1 MNDNAPSLQLIQSP
15 ESIAVEPWDHGPP
28 PTMPPRA
35 PLERARSAV
44 RRYRWLI
51 VAVFLAAVGGGLVA
65 TRFVQPLYNV
75 HATIWIQ
82 AETPMSQKVG
92 AFKAEELLNSQAW
105 VELLKSPRV
114 ADAVVTKLALYFSH
128 DDIADSAA
136 FRTFAVGDRF
146 MAGRYELR
154 VDRDRKVW
162 HLDLLTSPTAD
173 SGGVADSVGK
183 TFGFRWTL
191 PAEVFSGT
199 GTKKIGF
206 TVSTPRET
214 ALSYANR
221 LQVNLPTGSTFMQ
234 LSMQGPDPKSIA
246 TTMNAWMHEYVD
258 VASALKKQN
267 VVEYLKILSDQLST
281 AERSLHDAENKLEE
295 FKVNTITLDP
305 GNTPIAPGIQATTD
319 PAIANYFNQKF
330 QYDDLKHDREALE
343 RILSNPADSVS
354 VEAALL
360 IPSVAQIPSAQA
372 LRDAF
377 SALNK
382 ARADLAT
389 ARQAFTDEY
398 PIIRDLKNNIDQLQ
412 TQRIP
417 QLAQNLLTQL
427 KARESQY
434 EQRIGGESQG
444 LKAIPTRAIEE
455 ARLRRQVDVQSQ
467 LYGTVKTTYTEAQL
481 SEASTTPDVTI
492 LDSAIAPLA
501 PSTNTASRVM
511 LLAVLLGLGGAI
523 GLAILL
529 DAIDGR
535 IRYPEQVA
543 NDLGLPIAAA
553 IPRFP
558 RGTVNTRSPE
568 QVATLVEAFRSLR
581 MHVRHA
587 GSPPIT
593 LAVSSPQPGDGKSF
607 VSANLAMSFAD
618 AGYRTV
624 LVDGDTR
631 RGMAHDVFGLP
642 IENGLTDF
650 LAGQVEAPAIIR
662 PTAHSGLGF
671 VSCGRRRPNSP
682 ELLTSAALPRLVA
695 ELRNRFDI
703 VVFDTPPLN
712 AGIDAYAIGSAVSN
726 LVMVFRAGRT
736 QRKLAAAK
744 LLLVDRLPIQVIGAV
759 LNAVQLDA
767 EFQYY
772 GYASGY
778 GYTDQTESESTALQT
793 TGDRS

>member
-1 MNDNAPSLQLIQSP
+1 
-15 ESIAVEPWDHGPP
+15 
-28 PTMPPRA
+28 MPPRQ
-35 PLERARSAV
+35 PLERAVSAI

-51 VAVFLAAVGGGLVA
+51 VAIFLVAVGAGFVA
-65 TRFVQPLYNV
+65 TRFIAPLYDV

-82 AETPMSQKVG
+82 AETPMSQRVG
-92 AFKAEELLNSQAW
+92 AFKSEELLNSQAW

-114 ADAVVTKLALYFSH
+114 VDAVVTKLALYLNPANP
-128 DDIADSAA
+128 ADSAA
-136 FRTFAVGDRF
+136 FRSFTVSNRF
-146 MAGRYELR
+146 MPGQYELQ
-154 VDRDRKVW
+154 VDRDQKRW
-162 HLDLLTSPTAD
+162 HLQLLTAQVAD

-183 TFGFRWTL
+183 AIGFHWVL
-191 PAEVFSGT
+191 PAEVFSGA
-199 GTKKIGF
+199 GTKKIQF

-214 ALSYANR
+214 ALGYAGR
-221 LQVNLPTGSTFMQ
+221 LQTSLPTGSTFLRLTM
-234 LSMQGPDPKSIA
+234 SGPNPRTIA
-246 TTMNAWMHEYVD
+246 GTMNAWMHEYVD
-258 VASALKKQN
+258 VAGTLKKQN
-267 VVEYLKILSDQLST
+267 VVEYLRILSDQLST
-281 AERSLHDAENKLEE
+281 AERSLHDAENKLEQ
-295 FKVNTITLDP
+295 FKVTTITLP
-305 GNTPIAPGIQATTD
+305 GENTPIAPGIQATTN
-319 PAIANYFNQKF
+319 PALSNYFNQKF

-343 RILSNPADSVS
+343 KILANPSDSVS

-377 SALNK
+377 NNLNK

-398 PIIRDLKNNIDQLQ
+398 PIIRDFKNNIDQLQ
-412 TQRIP
+412 TQTIP
-417 QLAQNLLTQL
+417 RLAQNLLTQL
-427 KARESQY
+427 QAREAEY
-434 EQRIGGESQG
+434 ERRISGESHDLQ
-444 LKAIPTRAIEE
+444 AIPARTIEE
-455 ARLRRQVDVQSQ
+455 MRLQRQVDVQAQ
-467 LYGTVKTTYTEAQL
+467 LYGTVKTTYTQAEL

-492 LDSAIAPLA
+492 LDSAIAPLS
-501 PSTNTASRVM
+501 PSANTTSRVM
-511 LLAVLLGLGGAI
+511 VLAVLLGLGGAI

-529 DAIDGR
+529 DTIDGR
-535 IRYPEQVA
+535 IRYPEQVT
-543 NDLGLPIAAA
+543 NELGLPIATA

-587 GSPPIT
+587 GSTPIT
-593 LAVSSPQPGDGKSF
+593 FAVSSPQPGDGKSF

-631 RGMAHDVFGLP
+631 RGMAHEVFGVSM
-642 IENGLTDF
+642 EGGLTDF
-650 LAGQVEAPAIIR
+650 LAGQVDLTQVVR
-662 PTAHSGLGF
+662 QTSHSLLGF

-682 ELLTSAALPRLVA
+682 ELLTSAALPRLVG

-703 VVFDTPPLN
+703 VLFDTPPLN
-712 AGIDAYAIGSAVSN
+712 AGIDAYAVGSAVGN
-726 LVMVFRAGRT
+726 MVVVFRAGKT

-744 LLLVDRLPIQVIGAV
+744 LMLVDRLPIQIIAAV
-759 LNAVQLDA
+759 LNAVQLDG

-778 GYTDQTESESTALQT
+778 DYTDHSESESTALT
-793 TGDRS
+793 TRT